1 MAFPTLP
8 SAGDNNWDVPI
19 NNALT
24 YLSGRTY
31 KFRGAFSEAN
41 TYDIGDVVTYGN
53 YFFQTPQY
61 VQSGLDLD
69 QGVWV
74 KIAQN
79 FNQSLSTTDSV
90 AFASIVYTP
99 DNASNWNPV
108 PESIAS
114 ALDQIAAR
122 LKALEA

>member
-53 YFFQTPQY
+53 YYFQTPQH

-69 QGVWV
+69 QAVWV

-90 AFASIVYTP
+90 AFAGVAYTP
-99 DNASNWNPV
+99 STAGDWDAVPDN
-108 PESIAS
+108 IAS
-114 ALDQIAAR
+114 ALDELAAR